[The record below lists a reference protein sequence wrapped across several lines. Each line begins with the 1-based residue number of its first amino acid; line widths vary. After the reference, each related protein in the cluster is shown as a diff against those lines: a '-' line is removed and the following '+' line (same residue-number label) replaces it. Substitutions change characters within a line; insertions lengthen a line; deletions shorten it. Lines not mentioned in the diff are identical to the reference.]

1 MKNRIMPLITFAAVA
16 CLSVI
21 PFFSFAEVKALSFAI
36 NEANTSKDETPI
48 QTYMGQNDVDFGVFD
63 FGKAST
69 YFIDADF
76 TSEGRNFKAAWYQ
89 NAGVDYKFILYS
101 DRYELVNVP
110 NDDKSGNNITAVFK
124 DEYGDQFALISLR
137 GTYKDDKVSATLGPV
152 KTYIDGIAAKYPD
165 AKIIVT
171 YNARLSGTYATTGNT
186 YMDILNTYLTEMASG
201 PQMTCLGRVQDV
213 GGFYMAPSAV
223 PATYSVA
230 EVPSSIGTRYS
241 GTLATLGYPT
251 KCKVIFNDWDGT
263 GLQTNIVFAGESVT
277 PPTVPGRDGYTFTGW
292 DHPASDFESVSAS
305 FTATAQYAENAAWL
319 LVSGDPEQIGTADPA
334 YGTTPTNGSFTASV
348 TATNFLEST
357 VERWVCT
364 GYTHYEIT
372 DVATGAKTVAQ
383 EGNTASFAYTHV
395 FQDELVW
402 HFTNEWLVAVSAT
415 VGGSVSAAAETWV
428 RNGEALQLV
437 ATPDQGWE
445 FIGWRGDTGGI
456 ADATVAS
463 ISPVVT
469 SARTLRAAFAPAGA
483 DASVQYVATTGDD
496 ANSGYFSEAPKLTI
510 QAAVN
515 TLAEAAGHGT
525 VRVASGIYQTSIN
538 ESVAIADG
546 VMANVALTNAI
557 AVVGDTDS
565 PEDVIVRNS
574 SVYNQAQ
581 VAVFYLNHSG
591 ASVSNLAI
599 ENGHRTQTDKGP
611 WGGNVSIDAAG
622 GTVSNC
628 IVRSANSIGNYSRG
642 AGAWLNSDS
651 ALLTHCVITNNSAAT
666 GGYQYTEGIGVFV
679 HVAAGKVANCL
690 IADNHDSSG
699 TATHTNEKQDWA
711 NGVAVVN
718 GALLNCTIATNEAR
732 HTAGVYLHPTG
743 YATNVVVA
751 GCVNRCTSYVND
763 APKFTDIGFM
773 GAIANASHC
782 ASDGGEELTDNCIAG
797 TAAEFFFDMA
807 GRDYRPAANSPLV
820 NSGATYDGIA
830 EIDLFGNPRVQG
842 SSVDIGAYESSAR
855 GFYIIVR

>member
-1 MKNRIMPLITFAAVA
+1 MKNNAVKSIAFAAAA
-16 CLSVI
+16 CLSVM
-21 PFFSFAEVKALSFAI
+21 PFFSLAEVKALSFAI
-36 NEANTSKDETPI
+36 NEVIDSQDKTPI
-48 QTYMGQNDVDFGVFD
+48 QNYMSQNGIDFGVFD
-63 FGKAST
+63 YTKGNT
-69 YFIDADF
+69 YRYFVIEDF
-76 TSEGRNFKAAWYQ
+76 TQNGKNFKVVCFGSANNWTYTIY
-89 NAGVDYKFILYS
+89 DS

-110 NDDKSGNNITAVFK
+110 ANDKSNYNITAVFK

-137 GTYKDDKVSATLGPV
+137 ATNYNTSKPATLTPV
-152 KTYIDGIAAKYPD
+152 KTYIEGIAAKYPN
-165 AKIIVT
+165 ARLIVT
-171 YNARLSGTYATTGNT
+171 YNARLSSNLA
-186 YMDILNTYLTEMASG
+186 DVLNTYLTETSSG
-201 PQMTCLGRVQDV
+201 PQMTCLGRTSADETNV
-213 GGFYMAPSAV
+213 GGVYLYPSDV
-223 PATYSVA
+223 PASYSVSL
-230 EVPSSIGTRYS
+230 VSNSIGTRYN

-251 KCKVIFNDWDGT
+251 KCTVIFNDWDGT

-292 DHPASDFESVSAS
+292 DHPASDFESVPAS

-319 LVSGDPEQIGTADPA
+319 LVSGNPGEFGTADPA
-334 YGTTPTNGSFTASV
+334 YGTTSTNGSFTASV
-348 TATNFLEST
+348 TATNLLESN

-383 EGNTASFAYTHV
+383 EGDTASFAYTHV

-437 ATPDQGWE
+437 ATPDQDWE
-445 FIGWRGDTGGI
+445 FLGWRGDTNDI
-456 ADATVAS
+456 AEATAATVT
-463 ISPVVT
+463 PVIT
-469 SARTLRAAFAPAGA
+469 SARSLRAVFAPVGDA
-483 DASVQYVATTGDD
+483 ASVQYVATTGSD
-496 ANSGYFSEAPKLTI
+496 ANDGYSAGSPKLTI

-525 VRVASGIYQTSIN
+525 VHVAAGLYQISIS
-538 ESVAIADG
+538 ESIAVSDA
-546 VMANVALTNAI
+546 VKANVAVANPIAI
-557 AVVGDTDS
+557 VGDTGN
-565 PEDVIVRNS
+565 PEDVIVRNTIT
-574 SVYNQAQ
+574 YNNAQ
-581 VAVFYLNHSG
+581 VIVFYLNHPG
-591 ASVSNLAI
+591 AFVANLTA
-599 ENGHRTQTDKGP
+599 ENGHRAAQEVLYGC
-611 WGGNVSIDAAG
+611 NVSIDAAG

-628 IVRSANSIGNYSRG
+628 IVRGANSIGNYSRG

-666 GGYQYTEGIGVFV
+666 GGYQVTEGIGVFV

-773 GAIANASHC
+773 GTLANASHC
-782 ASDGGEELTDNCIAG
+782 ASDGGEALDETCVAG
-797 TAAEFFFDMA
+797 TAAGFFVDFA
-807 GRDYRPAANSPLV
+807 GGDYRLAKNSPLR
-820 NSGATYDGIA
+820 NKGLEYDNMA
-830 EIDLFGNPRVQG
+830 AFDLLGKKRVQG
-842 SSVDIGAYESSAR
+842 CAPDIGCYESR
-855 GFYIIVR
+855 PNEFIIIVR